1 MLGKQLLPK
10 HNNLYLMLYLNLI
23 FIFLSIIVLN
33 ITIIHNQYRN
43 ISITINSEAAT
54 GGFQEAV
61 VKRCFVKKVFL
72 ELANSLKK
80 RLWHRYFPVNFCEF
94 SMNTFFTEHLQEAVS
109 FYSIFN
115 ITIHNQYRSKSMT
128 INSEAATGGFL

>member
-43 ISITINSEAAT
+43 ISTTINSEAAT

-94 SMNTFFTEHLQEAVS
+94 SMNTSFTEHLQEAVS

-115 ITIHNQYRSKSMT
+115 ITIHNQYRNKSMT